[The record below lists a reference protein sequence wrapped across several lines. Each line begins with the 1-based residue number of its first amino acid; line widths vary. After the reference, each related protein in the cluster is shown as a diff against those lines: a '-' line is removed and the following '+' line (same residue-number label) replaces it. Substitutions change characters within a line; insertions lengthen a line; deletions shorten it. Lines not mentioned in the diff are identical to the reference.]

1 MVAKMIDTFG
11 KHFPIVPTLGNNDI
25 WPHNIM
31 APGPN
36 KITEQFLRYVTT
48 APAES

>member
-1 MVAKMIDTFG
+1 MAQRMIETFG
-11 KHFPIVPTLGNNDI
+11 KKFPIVPTLGNNDI

-36 KITEQFLRYVTT
+36 RITEQFLR
-48 APAES
+48 